1 MVTRLFAI
9 ASLVVAG
16 FMRGDVA
23 QEPTSLCPAVAAAF
37 SVMLPSDITSQSLA
51 TSVSGE
57 CNPKLYP
64 IHMPDRRIGCQTASD
79 CVFMLNFQMGQM
91 GGLPAEV
98 EGGIESNAGL
108 CRVNLLFEDGS
119 SIGLQVPFHY
129 VVALPNGQ
137 AVDPGDPRALSANCP
152 A

>member
-16 FMRGDVA
+16 CMRGDDA
-23 QEPTSLCPAVAAAF
+23 QQPTSSCPAVAAAF

-79 CVFMLNFQMGQM
+79 CLFMLNFQMGQM
-91 GGLPAEV
+91 GGLPAEC
-98 EGGIESNAGL
+98 EGGIEAKAVTVP
-108 CRVNLLFEDGS
+108 VN
-119 SIGLQVPFHY
+119 
-129 VVALPNGQ
+129 
-137 AVDPGDPRALSANCP
+137 
-152 A
+152 